1 MTASASDAAT
11 EERTLVITRIFNAPR
26 ELVFRM
32 WTDPKHLIHWMGP
45 VEYPAMKIDSDFRV
59 GGKWRIGLRAADGS
73 EDLWQSGVYREIDEP
88 KKLAFSFMW
97 EGMKGGTPPR
107 ETFVSI
113 ELEDVGG
120 NTRMTFRQFLFDTVS
135 NRDGHNY
142 GWNSS
147 FDRFDQYLT
156 TL

>member
-1 MTASASDAAT
+1 MASASDVAT
-11 EERTLVITRIFNAPR
+11 EERTLVITRMFDAPR
-26 ELVFRM
+26 EMVFKM
-32 WTDPKHLIHWMGP
+32 WTDPNHLIHWMGP
-45 VEYPAMKIDSDFRV
+45 IEYPAMKVDNDFHI

-97 EGMKGGTPPR
+97 EGIKGGKQPR

-113 ELEDVGG
+113 ELEDIGG
-120 NTRMTFRQFLFDTVS
+120 KTRMTFRQFLFDTVS

>member
-1 MTASASDAAT
+1 MMASASDVAT
-11 EERTLVITRIFNAPR
+11 EERTLVITRMFDAPR
-26 ELVFRM
+26 EMVFKM
-32 WTDPKHLIHWMGP
+32 WTDPNHLIHWMGP
-45 VEYPAMKIDSDFRV
+45 IEYPAMKVDNDFHI

-97 EGMKGGTPPR
+97 EGMKGGKQPR

-113 ELEDVGG
+113 ELEDIGG
-120 NTRMTFRQFLFDTVS
+120 KTRMTFRQFLFDTVS

-147 FDRFDQYLT
+147 FDRFNQYLT

>member
-1 MTASASDAAT
+1 MASASDVAT
-11 EERTLVITRIFNAPR
+11 EERTLVITRMFDAPR
-26 ELVFRM
+26 EMVFKM
-32 WTDPKHLIHWMGP
+32 WTDPNHLIHWMGP
-45 VEYPAMKIDSDFRV
+45 IEYPAMKVDNDFHI

-97 EGMKGGTPPR
+97 EGMKGGKQPR

-113 ELEDVGG
+113 ELEDIGG
-120 NTRMTFRQFLFDTVS
+120 KTRMTFRQFLFDTVS

-147 FDRFDQYLT
+147 FDRFNQYLT